1 MMNVNRTI
9 ALCAL
14 GLLGTYGCGN
24 EEAGNG
30 TNGANGS
37 NGTAGNGSVDAGME
51 VDPPEMDAGNPVVT
65 DMGVSMDSGVEPDAG
80 QEPVC
85 EAPTSGFGTREGRN
99 FAPFAG
105 VSYCDGTS
113 FDFYAENDGFCDASL
128 TVLIRAAEWCAPCRA
143 EAQEIGRGILDEYGP
158 LGVRFLTVMDQN
170 QTGGAPSQAACSNW
184 ESSFG
189 LDRDAIDHRMLI
201 DPAQEVAVYFP
212 PGQNGYPGNV
222 IVNSEGQIVRRIIG
236 FSAGLGSM
244 KAALDE
250 LLGR

>member
-14 GLLGTYGCGN
+14 GLLGAYACGN
-24 EEAGNG
+24 EGSGDGNG
-30 TNGANGS
+30 ATGS
-37 NGTAGNGSVDAGME
+37 NGNGSGGSVDAGSE
-51 VDPPEMDAGNPVVT
+51 PDPMTATDTGGPGDTADAGVVA
-65 DMGVSMDSGVEPDAG
+65 DAG
-80 QEPVC
+80 FDAGGPEC
-85 EAPTSGFGTREGRN
+85 EGPTSGFGTREGSN

-113 FDFYAENDGFCDASL
+113 FDFYSEDDGFCDASL
-128 TVLIRAAEWCAPCRA
+128 TVLIRAAEWCGPCRL
-143 EAQEIGRGILDEYGP
+143 EAQEIGQGILDEYGP

-170 QTGGAPSQAACSNW
+170 QAGGAPSQAACGNW
-184 ESSFG
+184 ESSFS

-212 PGQNGYPGNV
+212 PGANGYPGNV

-236 FSAGLGSM
+236 FSRGLGSM
-244 KAALDE
+244 RAALDE